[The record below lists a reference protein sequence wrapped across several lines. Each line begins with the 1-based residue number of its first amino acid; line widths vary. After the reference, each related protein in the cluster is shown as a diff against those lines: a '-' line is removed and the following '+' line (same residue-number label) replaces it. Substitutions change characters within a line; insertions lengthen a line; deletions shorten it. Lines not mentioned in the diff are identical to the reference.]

1 MKLPKANEV
10 FPAETL
16 KFGEAKMKLPAANEV
31 SLRDN
36 EVARRAC
43 KC

>member
-1 MKLPKANEV
+1 MKCPEG
-10 FPAETL
+10 TM
-16 KFGEAKMKLPAANEV
+16 KFGGAEMKLPAANEV

-36 EVARRAC
+36 EVATKGR